1 MLFINNADTPLL
13 LNSTARFIFEELCEN
28 GTDSLIES
36 IVRHYS
42 IEEFL
47 ATQAAEELI
56 SLLISKGVLS
66 IPSESDYTNI

>member
-1 MLFINNADTPLL
+1 MLQEINQ
-13 LNSTARFIFEELCEN
+13 EN
-28 GTDSLIES
+28 GVGIK
-36 IVRHYS
+36 RHNLLTKEQ
-42 IEEFL
+42 ILNARACGAGVTAFNLTAEGFL